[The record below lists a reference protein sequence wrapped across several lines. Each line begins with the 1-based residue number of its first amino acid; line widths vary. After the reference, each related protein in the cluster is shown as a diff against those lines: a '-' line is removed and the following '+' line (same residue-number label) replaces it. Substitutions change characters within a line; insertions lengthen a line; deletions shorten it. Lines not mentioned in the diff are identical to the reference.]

1 MHSCLFLW
9 PMFFWTW
16 IYIYMMKIDKMIKL
30 LNTSFEE
37 REIAIRLQVSK
48 DCVKFISFL
57 FQVESHASELCEV

>member
-9 PMFFWTW
+9 PMVFLDLDIFM
-16 IYIYMMKIDKMIKL
+16 IKIDNMIKL

-48 DCVKFISFL
+48 GCVKFISFL

>member
-1 MHSCLFLW
+1 MHSCLFLSAHGFLDLDIF
-9 PMFFWTW
+9 M
-16 IYIYMMKIDKMIKL
+16 IKIDNMIKL

-48 DCVKFISFL
+48 GCVKFISFL

>member
-1 MHSCLFLW
+1 M
-9 PMFFWTW
+9 
-16 IYIYMMKIDKMIKL
+16 IKIDKMIKL

-48 DCVKFISFL
+48 DCVKFIPFL